1 MKINFDKASL
11 TLRHSDKRKTYRP
24 VTNVQGFFSRR
35 KTNSDDFPYIGH
47 RHNFEFYLPLF
58 LLLYNLF
65 KHGKIYS
72 SYKEDNKLIL
82 NAKSGLQ
89 DCRVGGWF
97 IHQNTY

>member
-1 MKINFDKASL
+1 M
-11 TLRHSDKRKTYRP
+11 
-24 VTNVQGFFSRR
+24 QGFFSRR

-47 RHNFEFYLPLF
+47 RHNFEFYLPLL

-82 NAKSGLQ
+82 MLKLVYKIAVWGARL
-89 DCRVGGWF
+89 F
-97 IHQNTY
+97 IKILINSFFKFSLCLKLSYFLRKAVPQ